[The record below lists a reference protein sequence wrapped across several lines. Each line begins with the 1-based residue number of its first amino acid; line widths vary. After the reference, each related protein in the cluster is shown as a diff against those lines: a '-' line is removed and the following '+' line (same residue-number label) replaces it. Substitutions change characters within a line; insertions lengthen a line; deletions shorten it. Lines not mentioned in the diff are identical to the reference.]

1 MKSFLQIENLTK
13 SFGDRVLFS
22 DVTFGIYEG
31 DKIGLIAKN
40 GSGKTTLLRII
51 AGEES
56 YDSGSLVFRNDLRVG
71 YLKQLPELDPNLSV
85 IEACLSIDDE
95 PTAAIR
101 TYERALASGD
111 ADALAKA
118 MSQMDAAG
126 AWDYEDR
133 IRQTLTQ
140 LKIIDM
146 NQPVGQLS
154 GGQVK
159 RVALAKVVIN
169 EPELL
174 ILDEPTNH
182 LDIDMIEWLES
193 YLQRSRMSL
202 LMVTHD
208 RYFLDKVCSKI
219 VEIDSRQVYAYNGNY
234 DYYLEKREERL
245 SAQSAELAKVKN
257 LLRTELD
264 WMRRQPQARGSKA
277 KYRIDA
283 FHNLTRRSQVRR
295 DDTDVQ
301 LNVKSTYIGSKIFDA
316 VDVTKAYGDKVIL
329 NGFEYTFA
337 RYEKVGIVGNN
348 GVGKSTFIKMLLGEV
363 APDSGHFDIGE
374 TVKFG
379 YYSQDGIQFNEQDKV
394 IDAVRRIAEVVVI
407 DEKTRYTASQFL
419 QLFLFSP
426 ETQQNYIY
434 KLSGGE
440 KRRLYLATVLMRTPN
455 FLILDEPTNDLDI
468 TTLGILEDYITK
480 FRGCVIIVSHDRFFL
495 DRTVD
500 HLFVFEGDG
509 VVKDFPG
516 NYSDYRE
523 WKTLQKKE
531 EEKPKKEEPKAQ
543 RQQRTYAN
551 KMTFKERKEFDSL
564 SADIASLEEE
574 KKQIEADLSGAS
586 LSVDEIT
593 ERSRRMQEII
603 DALDEKEMRWLELSE
618 KEQ

>member
-1 MKSFLQIENLTK
+1 MKIYNKNSYLCTVKKIGMKSFLQIENLTK

-182 LDIDMIEWLES
+182 LDVRAKDALLEALKK
-193 YLQRSRMSL
+193 YEGAIL
-202 LMVTHD
+202 L
-208 RYFLDKVCSKI
+208 
-219 VEIDSRQVYAYNGNY
+219 
-234 DYYLEKREERL
+234 
-245 SAQSAELAKVKN
+245 
-257 LLRTELD
+257 
-264 WMRRQPQARGSKA
+264 
-277 KYRIDA
+277 
-283 FHNLTRRSQVRR
+283 
-295 DDTDVQ
+295 
-301 LNVKSTYIGSKIFDA
+301 
-316 VDVTKAYGDKVIL
+316 
-329 NGFEYTFA
+329 
-337 RYEKVGIVGNN
+337 
-348 GVGKSTFIKMLLGEV
+348 
-363 APDSGHFDIGE
+363 
-374 TVKFG
+374 
-379 YYSQDGIQFNEQDKV
+379 
-394 IDAVRRIAEVVVI
+394 
-407 DEKTRYTASQFL
+407 
-419 QLFLFSP
+419 
-426 ETQQNYIY
+426 
-434 KLSGGE
+434 
-440 KRRLYLATVLMRTPN
+440 
-455 FLILDEPTNDLDI
+455 
-468 TTLGILEDYITK
+468 
-480 FRGCVIIVSHDRFFL
+480 VSHEKQFAEAVCNQAF
-495 DRTVD
+495 TCK
-500 HLFVFEGDG
+500 EG
-509 VVKDFPG
+509 
-516 NYSDYRE
+516 
-523 WKTLQKKE
+523 
-531 EEKPKKEEPKAQ
+531 
-543 RQQRTYAN
+543 
-551 KMTFKERKEFDSL
+551 
-564 SADIASLEEE
+564 
-574 KKQIEADLSGAS
+574 
-586 LSVDEIT
+586 
-593 ERSRRMQEII
+593 
-603 DALDEKEMRWLELSE
+603 
-618 KEQ
+618 

>member
-56 YDSGSLVFRNDLRVG
+56 YDSGSLVLRNDLRVG

-182 LDIDMIEWLES
+182 LDLES
-193 YLQRSRMSL
+193 ITSL
-202 LMVTHD
+202 NDGLENFKGCVLMTSQD
-208 RYFLDKVCSKI
+208 RELMNTVCNRIIELDGGKVYDRP
-219 VEIDSRQVYAYNGNY
+219 VNY
-234 DYYLEKREERL
+234 DTYLEER
-245 SAQSAELAKVKN
+245 
-257 LLRTELD
+257 
-264 WMRRQPQARGSKA
+264 
-277 KYRIDA
+277 
-283 FHNLTRRSQVRR
+283 
-295 DDTDVQ
+295 
-301 LNVKSTYIGSKIFDA
+301 
-316 VDVTKAYGDKVIL
+316 VI
-329 NGFEYTFA
+329 
-337 RYEKVGIVGNN
+337 K
-348 GVGKSTFIKMLLGEV
+348 
-363 APDSGHFDIGE
+363 
-374 TVKFG
+374 
-379 YYSQDGIQFNEQDKV
+379 
-394 IDAVRRIAEVVVI
+394 
-407 DEKTRYTASQFL
+407 
-419 QLFLFSP
+419 
-426 ETQQNYIY
+426 
-434 KLSGGE
+434 
-440 KRRLYLATVLMRTPN
+440 
-455 FLILDEPTNDLDI
+455 
-468 TTLGILEDYITK
+468 
-480 FRGCVIIVSHDRFFL
+480 
-495 DRTVD
+495 
-500 HLFVFEGDG
+500 
-509 VVKDFPG
+509 
-516 NYSDYRE
+516 
-523 WKTLQKKE
+523 
-531 EEKPKKEEPKAQ
+531 
-543 RQQRTYAN
+543 
-551 KMTFKERKEFDSL
+551 
-564 SADIASLEEE
+564 
-574 KKQIEADLSGAS
+574 
-586 LSVDEIT
+586 
-593 ERSRRMQEII
+593 
-603 DALDEKEMRWLELSE
+603 
-618 KEQ
+618 

>member
-283 FHNLTRRSQVRR
+283 FHDLTRRSQVRR
-295 DDTDVQ
+295 DDADVQ

-379 YYSQDGIQFNEQDKV
+379 
-394 IDAVRRIAEVVVI
+394 
-407 DEKTRYTASQFL
+407 
-419 QLFLFSP
+419 
-426 ETQQNYIY
+426 
-434 KLSGGE
+434 
-440 KRRLYLATVLMRTPN
+440 
-455 FLILDEPTNDLDI
+455 
-468 TTLGILEDYITK
+468 
-480 FRGCVIIVSHDRFFL
+480 
-495 DRTVD
+495 
-500 HLFVFEGDG
+500 
-509 VVKDFPG
+509 
-516 NYSDYRE
+516 
-523 WKTLQKKE
+523 
-531 EEKPKKEEPKAQ
+531 
-543 RQQRTYAN
+543 
-551 KMTFKERKEFDSL
+551 
-564 SADIASLEEE
+564 
-574 KKQIEADLSGAS
+574 
-586 LSVDEIT
+586 
-593 ERSRRMQEII
+593 
-603 DALDEKEMRWLELSE
+603 
-618 KEQ
+618 

>member
-257 LLRTELD
+257 LLRTEPDLQIDSNHMMVISPDEGGMGRAIYIANVLGLD
-264 WMRRQPQARGSKA
+264 MGMFYKRRDYTRVVNGRNPIVAHEFLGTSVEGKDMIIIDDMISSGESVLEVASALKQRGARKIFICTTFGLFTSGMEKFDKAYACGNINRVLTTNLIYQPEELLKREWYVNCDMSKYVAYLIDTLNHDTSISDLLDPNDKIQAAVA
-277 KYRIDA
+277 KY
-283 FHNLTRRSQVRR
+283 
-295 DDTDVQ
+295 
-301 LNVKSTYIGSKIFDA
+301 
-316 VDVTKAYGDKVIL
+316 
-329 NGFEYTFA
+329 
-337 RYEKVGIVGNN
+337 
-348 GVGKSTFIKMLLGEV
+348 
-363 APDSGHFDIGE
+363 
-374 TVKFG
+374 
-379 YYSQDGIQFNEQDKV
+379 
-394 IDAVRRIAEVVVI
+394 
-407 DEKTRYTASQFL
+407 
-419 QLFLFSP
+419 
-426 ETQQNYIY
+426 
-434 KLSGGE
+434 
-440 KRRLYLATVLMRTPN
+440 
-455 FLILDEPTNDLDI
+455 
-468 TTLGILEDYITK
+468 
-480 FRGCVIIVSHDRFFL
+480 
-495 DRTVD
+495 
-500 HLFVFEGDG
+500 
-509 VVKDFPG
+509 
-516 NYSDYRE
+516 
-523 WKTLQKKE
+523 KKG
-531 EEKPKKEEPKAQ
+531 
-543 RQQRTYAN
+543 
-551 KMTFKERKEFDSL
+551 L
-564 SADIASLEEE
+564 
-574 KKQIEADLSGAS
+574 
-586 LSVDEIT
+586 
-593 ERSRRMQEII
+593 
-603 DALDEKEMRWLELSE
+603 ALDNDD
-618 KEQ
+618 